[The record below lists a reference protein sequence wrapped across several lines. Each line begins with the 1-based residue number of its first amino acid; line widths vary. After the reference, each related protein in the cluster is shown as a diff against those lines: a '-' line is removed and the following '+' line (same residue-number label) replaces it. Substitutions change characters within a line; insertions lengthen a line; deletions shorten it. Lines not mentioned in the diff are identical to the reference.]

1 MTDPAPAATPSARIP
16 RPPTRRVRTP
26 TVVQM
31 EALECGAA
39 ALAIVLA
46 YHGRWVPL
54 EELRHECGVSRDGSK
69 ASNVVRAARKYGLE
83 ARGFQVESID
93 ALYGQR
99 LPVILFWNFNH
110 FVVLEGFRRGRVLL
124 NDPAQGPRTVA
135 LDELDGAFSGVFL
148 TFAPGP
154 AFRKGGTPPR
164 MAPALARRL
173 RGSESALLYAVLCGL
188 LLVIPGLAI
197 PAFSRIFID
206 QYLVEGQAQLIK
218 PLLAAMAGAVV
229 IQAVLSW
236 LQRASLLRL
245 QTKLA
250 VTTSSRFFTH
260 VLRLPAV
267 YFAQRF
273 AGEIGSRV
281 AINDKVADLISR
293 RFAATVIDSVMTVFY
308 AALMLAYDVR
318 LTIVVIAIALLDVG
332 AVKLSARARTD
343 AGQRLMQDQGKLV
356 GTAMNGLQM
365 IETIKATGSESEF
378 FARWAGYQA
387 KSVNTQQS
395 AQVLAAVSSAVP
407 PFVQTLSTGAVL
419 VLGGLEVMNGH
430 LTVGML
436 VAYQALLASLVRPL
450 TSFVQFGATVQ
461 ELQADMNRLDDVL
474 RYPDDAQYRQDR
486 EHLPYD
492 RSIVKLSGHLE
503 LRNVTF
509 GYAPLEEPLIVGFD
523 LKVEPGRRVALVGAS
538 GSGKSTVARLI
549 AGLYEPWSG
558 EVLFDGVPRTQIPR
572 DLIVNSLAV
581 VDQDSFLFGGSVAE
595 NITMWDATIG
605 IERIARAATDGAID
619 EAIVGR
625 EGSYQSPVRE
635 GGGNFSGGE
644 CQRLEIARALV
655 PEPTIVVLDEA
666 TAALDPTTEAVVD
679 RNLRRRGCTTII
691 IAHRLSTIRD
701 CDEIVVLE
709 RGRIVQRGTHE
720 QMKDVDGPYRR
731 LIGTQDVASASVPPA
746 VVGESGG
753 ASGVAP

>member
-1 MTDPAPAATPSARIP
+1 MSDTSAGTPPPPAIP
-16 RPPTRRVRTP
+16 RPPRRRVRTP

-46 YHGRWVPL
+46 YHGRFVPL

-83 ARGFQVESID
+83 ARGMRVESIES
-93 ALYGQR
+93 LYRQP
-99 LPVILFWNFNH
+99 LPLILFWNFNH
-110 FVVLEGFRRGRVLL
+110 FVVLEGFRGRRALL
-124 NDPAQGPRTVA
+124 NDPAQGPRSVS
-135 LDELDGAFSGVFL
+135 LGEFDEAFSGVFL
-148 TFAPGP
+148 AFAPGP
-154 AFRKGGTPPR
+154 AFTRGGTPPR
-164 MAPALARRL
+164 MSPALARRL
-173 RGSESALLYAVLCGL
+173 RGSESALVYVVLCGL
-188 LLVIPGLAI
+188 LLVVPGLAI
-197 PAFSRIFID
+197 PAFSRVFID
-206 QYLVEGQAQLIK
+206 QYLVEGQAELVR
-218 PLLAAMAGAVV
+218 PLLVAMFVTV
-229 IQAVLSW
+229 LIQAALSS
-236 LQRASLLRL
+236 LQKSALLRL

-250 VTTSSRFFTH
+250 VTTASRFFTH

-267 YFAQRF
+267 YFAQRY

-281 AINDKVADLISR
+281 AINDKVADVISR
-293 RFAATVIDSVMTVFY
+293 KFAGTVIDSMMTVFY

-318 LTIVVIAIALLDVG
+318 LTIVVIGISLLNVG

-378 FARWAGYQA
+378 FARWAGYHA
-387 KSVNTQQS
+387 KTMNTQQS
-395 AQVLAAVSSAVP
+395 TLLLAAVSSAVP
-407 PFVQTLSTGAVL
+407 PFVQTVSTGAVL

-436 VAYQALLASLVRPL
+436 VAYQALLANLVRPL
-450 TSFVQFGATVQ
+450 TSFVQFGAMVQ
-461 ELQADMNRLDDVL
+461 ELRADMNRLDDVL
-474 RYPDDAQYRQDR
+474 RYPDDPQYGRDR
-486 EHLPYD
+486 GRLE
-492 RSIVKLSGHLE
+492 REAATVKLSGHLE
-503 LRNVTF
+503 LRHVTF
-509 GYAPLEEPLIVGFD
+509 GYAPLEDPLIVGFD
-523 LKVEPGRRVALVGAS
+523 LKVEPGRRVAIVGAS

-558 EVLFDGVPRTQIPR
+558 EILFDGLPRREIPR
-572 DLIVNSLAV
+572 ELLVNSLAV

-595 NITMWDATIG
+595 NITMWDSTIG
-605 IERIARAATDGAID
+605 IERTARAATDAAID
-619 EAIVGR
+619 GAIVGR
-625 EGSYQSPVRE
+625 PGSYQSAIRE

-655 PEPTIVVLDEA
+655 PEPSIVVLDEA
-666 TAALDPTTEAVVD
+666 TAALDPTTEAEVD

-720 QMKDVDGPYRR
+720 QMKDVEGAYRR
-731 LIGTQDVASASVPPA
+731 LIGSQDVAGAGAGRADS
-746 VVGESGG
+746 
-753 ASGVAP
+753 ASGVMP